1 MKNNYFRSFRKKMER
16 LDLRGAKQMLEKGLR
31 AYTDHLNQ
39 MLSGGIDGEEA
50 GLMLAAMRPLV
61 KTLENL
67 DGAAAAEELITEL
80 YSPGVVCISDTNEQE
95 DAE

>member
-1 MKNNYFRSFRKKMER
+1 MKNNYFRSFHKKMER
-16 LDLRGAKQMLEKGLR
+16 LDLRGAKRMLKKGLQ
-31 AYTDHLNQ
+31 AYMDHLNQ
-39 MLSGGIDGEEA
+39 MVAGGIDGEEA

-67 DGAAAAEELITEL
+67 DGAAAAEELITKL
-80 YSPGVVCISDTNEQE
+80 YPLGVVCFSSTNEQE

>member
-1 MKNNYFRSFRKKMER
+1 MKNNYFRSFHKKMER
-16 LDLRGAKQMLEKGLR
+16 LDLPGGKKMLKKGLQ

-39 MLSGGIDGEEA
+39 MVAGGIDGEEA

-61 KTLENL
+61 KVLENL
-67 DGAAAAEELITEL
+67 DGAAAAEELITKM
-80 YSPGVVCISDTNEQE
+80 YSPKVVCISGTNEQE

>member
-1 MKNNYFRSFRKKMER
+1 MKNNYFKQFHKNMANH
-16 LDLRGAKQMLEKGLR
+16 DLLGAKKALEQGAQ
-31 AYTDHLNQ
+31 AYVDHLNQ
-39 MLSGGIDGEEA
+39 MVTGGIDGEEA

-67 DGAAAAEELITEL
+67 DGAAAAEELIAKL
-80 YSPGVVCISDTNEQE
+80 CSPGVVCISGTNEQE